1 MSEEIEI
8 RVMMHGP
15 YQTVIQDQ
23 RGRLHLVDQFEFNS
37 FRALEVVEQFYNFV
51 RPMSPTLLLLE

>member
-1 MSEEIEI
+1 
-8 RVMMHGP
+8 MMHGP